1 MGHNLKFE
9 LHTANQMKRHCYK
22 FIFFI
27 LPAVIMIASCKISK
41 RYSTPDIYLNNLY
54 RDVNDT
60 DTANLATISW
70 KTLFSDTIL
79 RNLIQEGLINNL
91 NLKIAIERI
100 NDATAALTQSKLASY
115 PAVSGN
121 ISANP
126 SRQSLAALNL
136 QMYPGYDVNSTIY
149 EAALNISWEADVWGK
164 ISSFKRAALA
174 RYLQTDAAKRV
185 IQTQL
190 VADIANSYFD
200 LLALDKQLKITK
212 KTVENRVAEVQ
223 TMKYLKAGAIVTG
236 AAVAQSEANRY
247 AAEVSVPEIN
257 QNIREIE
264 NAVCILVGRAP
275 GPVNRTS
282 LDQQNL
288 VTTLNTGVPMSLLHN
303 RPDVEQAEYAFREAF
318 ENTNVARSY
327 FYPSFSITAQGGL
340 STLSLSN
347 FFTGS
352 FFVNLLTGVTQPILS
367 QGQNKARLKSAKAQQ
382 NEALFNFQQ
391 SLLTSGEEVSNA
403 LFSYQSAVEKEEV
416 RAKQVAAL
424 LKAVD
429 YTKELMRYSSVANYT
444 DVLTSEQNLLAAEL
458 NSVNDS
464 VQKLHAIVN
473 LYRALGGGWN

>member
-1 MGHNLKFE
+1 
-9 LHTANQMKRHCYK
+9 
-22 FIFFI
+22 
-27 LPAVIMIASCKISK
+27 
-41 RYSTPDIYLNNLY
+41 
-54 RDVNDT
+54 
-60 DTANLATISW
+60 
-70 KTLFSDTIL
+70 
-79 RNLIQEGLINNL
+79 
-91 NLKIAIERI
+91 
-100 NDATAALTQSKLASY
+100 
-115 PAVSGN
+115 
-121 ISANP
+121 
-126 SRQSLAALNL
+126 
-136 QMYPGYDVNSTIY
+136 
-149 EAALNISWEADVWGK
+149 
-164 ISSFKRAALA
+164 
-174 RYLQTDAAKRV
+174 
-185 IQTQL
+185 
-190 VADIANSYFD
+190 
-200 LLALDKQLKITK
+200 
-212 KTVENRVAEVQ
+212 
-223 TMKYLKAGAIVTG
+223 
-236 AAVAQSEANRY
+236 
-247 AAEVSVPEIN
+247 
-257 QNIREIE
+257 
-264 NAVCILVGRAP
+264 VGRAP